1 VAAMALTRSLA
12 GRLTTPADL
21 LLAAALSAGAVVET
35 VANGGD
41 RAGLRTLLAVATT
54 AALALRR
61 RAPAVSALLVATWL
75 AVESL
80 ATESPDEAAVILAV
94 VVSAFSVGAYAAVRE
109 ALTGLALLGMSIAI
123 SISVD
128 PSDSLSNIAPTL
140 LLFIVVPGALGL
152 AFGRRGRDLAALE
165 LRTVAA
171 EDEASAAVEN
181 ERRRIA
187 RELHDVVSH
196 AVTLI
201 AVQAEAGQA
210 LLDRD
215 PEAARRS
222 LDAIGTAS
230 RDALAE
236 LHALLELLQDPAG
249 DGPGRE
255 DSGLAHVATLVAGAR
270 EAGARVELTESGEVA
285 ALSPEADHC
294 AYRVVQEGITNALR
308 HTRSPRVHVAID
320 HGRTSVRVS
329 VHSRG
334 RPHQSAY
341 GGSGRGL
348 AGLRERVSRLG
359 GTLDTAAD
367 GDAFTLCATLPVVA
381 VRA

>member
-1 VAAMALTRSLA
+1 VAAMTPLRSLA

-35 VANGGD
+35 VAHGGD
-41 RAGLRTLLAVATT
+41 RVGLRTILAVATT

-165 LRTVAA
+165 LRTVA
-171 EDEASAAVEN
+171 
-181 ERRRIA
+181 
-187 RELHDVVSH
+187 
-196 AVTLI
+196 
-201 AVQAEAGQA
+201 
-210 LLDRD
+210 
-215 PEAARRS
+215 
-222 LDAIGTAS
+222 S
-230 RDALAE
+230 RT
-236 LHALLELLQDPAG
+236 
-249 DGPGRE
+249 
-255 DSGLAHVATLVAGAR
+255 SAGA
-270 EAGARVELTESGEVA
+270 
-285 ALSPEADHC
+285 SPASC
-294 AYRVVQEGITNALR
+294 TTSCP
-308 HTRSPRVHVAID
+308 TRSP
-320 HGRTSVRVS
+320 
-329 VHSRG
+329 
-334 RPHQSAY
+334 
-341 GGSGRGL
+341 
-348 AGLRERVSRLG
+348 
-359 GTLDTAAD
+359 
-367 GDAFTLCATLPVVA
+367 
-381 VRA
+381 